1 MLPNVGDLDF
11 LLFKLFATDA
21 GYGKIFKD
29 IQVSNYAAKLLEAD
43 FQNLQPF
50 GQTGWCMINLQSI
63 V

>member
-50 GQTGWCMINLQSI
+50 G
-63 V
+63 